1 MNIIFYPFAIDL
13 LNQNILGFDVSM
25 EVLLRVYVF
34 ETLDDLCEYLG
45 GIAQAEDFVGLFGLK
60 IEEISIFTII

>member
-45 GIAQAEDFVGLFGLK
+45 GVGQAEDFVGLFGLK

>member
-45 GIAQAEDFVGLFGLK
+45 GVSQAEDFVGLFGLK